1 MAAKRAS
8 TLLLF
13 LNRAASIHAVT
24 PRTPTP
30 LTRRHT
36 NFCCDVPVP
45 LFELDYP
52 ARLAVKRKL
61 ESVPGG
67 WRVSKYL

>member
-24 PRTPTP
+24 PRTPAP
-30 LTRRHT
+30 LTRRLI
-36 NFCCDVPVP
+36 NFCCNVPVP

-52 ARLAVKRKL
+52 TRLAVEKKL
-61 ESVPGG
+61 ESVPGA
-67 WRVSKYL
+67 WRVSKPL